1 MGVEGKKHAAGPE
14 NHEHGSPG
22 AVDEAFEHTSSV
34 SVSSPTAPRSPATA
48 GVHRTPGFLRACP
61 AAPLLRGFM
70 RKAIP
75 WMLSALA
82 LFVALLVAVTAFV
95 DEPLRRRM
103 ERDLNASLKG

>member
-1 MGVEGKKHAAGPE
+1 MPL
-14 NHEHGSPG
+14 
-22 AVDEAFEHTSSV
+22 
-34 SVSSPTAPRSPATA
+34 AP
-48 GVHRTPGFLRACP
+48 
-61 AAPLLRGFM
+61 PLLRGFM

-103 ERDLNASLKG
+103 ERDLKASLKG